1 MALIT
6 QVERLQ
12 CRQIIPINKTC
23 FFFLFRVALH
33 CTIKNKLPYNV
44 INHTLTVVFPSLLNN
59 ILHSNLP
66 IPSNPPTFK
75 TYSIHHMHVY
85 IRWLSAEKKQH
96 SFVIQQ
102 VKRSSRASHNIHAY
116 TPHMHTFV
124 IIISTK
130 KKLFLNFCCYPKH
143 QSMIFDVFVKTCG
156 E

>member
-1 MALIT
+1 MFL
-6 QVERLQ
+6 LF
-12 CRQIIPINKTC
+12 C
-23 FFFLFRVALH
+23 FVLLSH

-75 TYSIHHMHVY
+75 THSIHHMHVY

-96 SFVIQQ
+96 SFVIHQ
-102 VKRSSRASHNIHAY
+102 VERSSRTSHNIHAY
-116 TPHMHTFV
+116 TPHTHTFV

-130 KKLFLNFCCYPKH
+130 KKLVIFEFLLLSETSEYDLRCVCEN
-143 QSMIFDVFVKTCG
+143 MWWVVR
-156 E
+156 